1 MTTGKLIIF
10 SAPSGAG
17 KTTIV
22 KHLLQRGLPLEFS
35 ISACSRV
42 PRTGETNG
50 KDYYFLNVEDFKQ
63 KINNHE
69 FIEWEE
75 VYAGNYYGTLR
86 SEIERIW
93 AKGKH
98 VLFDIDVKGGVN
110 LKKLFPDKTLSIFV
124 EPPSV
129 EELERRLIGRSTD
142 DAETIRKRVDKAVYE
157 LGFADQ
163 FDVADTDDLLFGHL
177 AHLAGHGTF
186 HQEPDGLEEDE
197 QADGATRHHRVGAAL
212 DGLNPHVQEHDH
224 EDDQDH
230 DGAGVNDHLHR
241 RDELRVQQHVDAGQA
256 EEGGHQ
262 EEQAGHRAPAGDHA
276 DAAAN
281 RQRRQHEEDQELHVE
296 VHCEAGSSGSQSCV
310 NGWSCAISRSRS

>member
-1 MTTGKLIIF
+1 MNGKLIIF

-22 KHLLQRGLPLEFS
+22 KHLLQSGLPLEFS
-35 ISACSRV
+35 ISACSRK
-42 PRTGETNG
+42 PRTGEVNG
-50 KDYYFLNVEDFKQ
+50 RDYYFLSEEEFRQ
-63 KINNHE
+63 KIQNNE

-110 LKKLFPDKTLSIFV
+110 LKKLFPNKTLSIFV

-142 DAETIRKRVDKAVYE
+142 DEETIRKRVDKAVYE

-163 FDVADTDDLLFGHL
+163 FDV
-177 AHLAGHGTF
+177 
-186 HQEPDGLEEDE
+186 
-197 QADGATRHHRVGAAL
+197 VI
-212 DGLNPHVQEHDH
+212 
-224 EDDQDH
+224 
-230 DGAGVNDHLHR
+230 VNDIL
-241 RDELRVQQHVDAGQA
+241 A
-256 EEGGHQ
+256 EAQ
-262 EEQAGHRAPAGDHA
+262 KK
-276 DAAAN
+276 
-281 RQRRQHEEDQELHVE
+281 
-296 VHCEAGSSGSQSCV
+296 
-310 NGWSCAISRSRS
+310 AIKIVSDFIAQ

>member
-22 KHLLQRGLPLEFS
+22 KHLLQSGLPLEFS
-35 ISACSRV
+35 ISACSRK
-42 PRTGETNG
+42 PRTGEING
-50 KDYYFLNVEDFKQ
+50 RDYYFLSEEEFRQ
-63 KINNHE
+63 KIQNNE

-129 EELERRLIGRSTD
+129 EELERRLISRSTD

-163 FDVADTDDLLFGHL
+163 FDV
-177 AHLAGHGTF
+177 
-186 HQEPDGLEEDE
+186 
-197 QADGATRHHRVGAAL
+197 VI
-212 DGLNPHVQEHDH
+212 
-224 EDDQDH
+224 
-230 DGAGVNDHLHR
+230 VNDILTEAQEKAIKIVS
-241 RDELRVQQHVDAGQA
+241 DFIVQ
-256 EEGGHQ
+256 
-262 EEQAGHRAPAGDHA
+262 
-276 DAAAN
+276 
-281 RQRRQHEEDQELHVE
+281 
-296 VHCEAGSSGSQSCV
+296 
-310 NGWSCAISRSRS
+310 